1 MRAIGLLFLL
11 AATGAANES
20 SLAKAQ
26 ELFDQKSYAQ
36 AAVLLEKALKE
47 DPERADV
54 HALLGHAYFEL
65 GRDAAARAAFG
76 RAVARGHLTADVLAR
91 LGQIALREKRLP
103 DAASSLRLAAL
114 LAPEDSALAL
124 AAASAAERAGLFA
137 EAESEYRGL
146 LTADPSRA
154 DVFVRLGNLYLRTK
168 RPDKALPALVTAYH
182 LGSSTAPLART
193 IAELYVS
200 RRDLE
205 SAVRWYGRL
214 LLLDPT
220 NAEALRLRCAR
231 LQAAVGDVDGAR
243 KNAETLTKSKTP
255 ALAGDAHLLLGRLA
269 ASEKE
274 IDAAMRHFQAAAKA
288 GRADLQVHAWL
299 GAHFRNTGNHA
310 EAVRHLRMR
319 LAEGPMDQSLV
330 RSLVQSLIALQDLEG
345 ARHELLGMVEHFGMD
360 SHAEALASKIARAQR
375 AQAPKDG

>member
-1 MRAIGLLFLL
+1 MRVIGFLFLL
-11 AATGAANES
+11 AAVGAANES

-26 ELFDQKSYAQ
+26 RLFDQKSHAQ
-36 AAVLLEKALKE
+36 AAVLLEEALKE
-47 DPERADV
+47 DSERADV

-65 GRDAAARAAFG
+65 GRDAAARDAFG
-76 RAVARGHLTADVLAR
+76 RAIARGHLTADVLAR
-91 LGQIALREKRLP
+91 LGQIALKERRLP

-114 LAPEDSALAL
+114 LAPEDSALEL

-154 DVFVRLGNLYLRTK
+154 DVHVRLGNLYLRTE
-168 RPDKALPALVTAYH
+168 RPDKALPALVTGYH
-182 LGSSTAPLART
+182 LGSNAAPLARA

-200 RRDLE
+200 RHDLK

-214 LLLDPT
+214 LLLDPK

-243 KNAETLTKSKTP
+243 KNAGALTTSKTP

-274 IDAAMRHFQAAAKA
+274 IEVARRHFQAAARA

-299 GAHFRNTGNHA
+299 GAHFSRNGNHA
-310 EAVRHLRMR
+310 EAVRYLRTR
-319 LAEGPMDQSLV
+319 LAKGPMDQSLA
-330 RSLVQSLIALQDLEG
+330 RSLVRSLIALRDLEG
-345 ARHELLGMVEHFGMD
+345 AHDELLGMVEHFGMD